1 MKGPTIKMPDTDI
14 VPSSF
19 LETVLDGTPTPVLAY
34 DQAKSRESEFGG
46 PLEMRLAALALD
58 PISRN
63 SLNERLDDL
72 WTRRDRAR
80 KAEAAVDAVYVDEI
94 VIGSGFHAAIYSA
107 VRRLGGNEQPVILES
122 TGQVGG
128 AVAVANRPVFFM
140 NSRNRPGNLGLPS
153 DNQALNYIPG
163 APLQPAMLGQ
173 SEYQTNADV
182 ALAIRL
188 TLAQYA
194 EVITNATVNE
204 VIFDPG
210 TEYVY
215 LVLTEQGDTF
225 RAKRVIDAR
234 GLGTPNANDAA
245 DGQAILTFPQFM
257 QRMARPFPVRGITRA
272 AVIGNGD
279 SARCAIESL
288 LGIAPEPFMSSTG
301 LDYVR
306 RIDWYAEGV
315 SNNCAD
321 FLASERPRYQRIAK
335 YLRANGYEE
344 TRLRVLPER
353 GRAERILDTVAVN
366 ERTYDIAIMA
376 TGNRLREIP
385 GIRDYALE
393 YTGSPEA
400 RGPLILGRKESGRPL
415 YQVGPAADIPF
426 SDTELANG
434 LDRIPA
440 NRVAM
445 FRLANR
451 TASLAKNVEEI
462 ERAQGG

>member
-1 MKGPTIKMPDTDI
+1 MPDTDTI
-14 VPSSF
+14 PGSF
-19 LETVLDGTPTPVLAY
+19 LETVLNRTPTPGLAY
-34 DQAKSRESEFGG
+34 DQVRSRESDFGG
-46 PLEMRLAALALD
+46 QLEMRLAAFALD

-72 WTRRDRAR
+72 WSRRDSPM
-80 KAEAAVDAVYVDEI
+80 KTEAAAESAYVDDI
-94 VIGSGFHAAIYSA
+94 VIGSGFHAAVYSA
-107 VRRLGGNEQPVILES
+107 VRRLGGNEVPVILES

-173 SEYQTNADV
+173 SEYQTNADL

-194 EVITNATVNE
+194 EVTTNATVSE
-204 VIFDPG
+204 IIFEPER
-210 TEYVY
+210 EYVY
-215 LVLTEQGDTF
+215 LVLTEQGYTF
-225 RAKRVIDAR
+225 HAKRVIDAR
-234 GLGTPNANDAA
+234 GLGTPNAQDAA

-257 QRMARPFPVRGITRA
+257 QRMAEPFPLRGITRA

-315 SNNCAD
+315 SSNCTD
-321 FLASERPRYQRIAK
+321 FLTDERPRYHRIGK
-335 YLRANGYEE
+335 
-344 TRLRVLPER
+344 
-353 GRAERILDTVAVN
+353 
-366 ERTYDIAIMA
+366 
-376 TGNRLREIP
+376 
-385 GIRDYALE
+385 
-393 YTGSPEA
+393 
-400 RGPLILGRKESGRPL
+400 
-415 YQVGPAADIPF
+415 
-426 SDTELANG
+426 
-434 LDRIPA
+434 
-440 NRVAM
+440 
-445 FRLANR
+445 
-451 TASLAKNVEEI
+451 
-462 ERAQGG
+462 